1 MPDPETGTYNM
12 KQETAGKSVKV
23 QKQVDDVKGIMAKN
37 VSDAMARGEQ
47 LEDLEAKTLALEEGS
62 KSFAKNTKQVN
73 SNLWWKNM
81 KYTAIIV
88 GIIVALILILVL
100 YFFGGS
106 IIQLLS
112 SSSSSPSS
120 SSR

>member
-1 MPDPETGTYNM
+1 MNKETT
-12 KQETAGKSVKV
+12 GKSAKV
-23 QKQVDDVKGIMAKN
+23 QDQVDEVKGIMQKN

-62 KSFAKNTKQVN
+62 KSFAKNTKQVS

-81 KYTAIIV
+81 KYWAIIA
-88 GIIVALILILVL
+88 GIIVAIVVVLLLV
-100 YFFGGS
+100 FFGPS
-106 IIQLLS
+106 IFSALFG
-112 SSSSSPSS
+112 S

>member
-12 KQETAGKSVKV
+12 KKETAEKTVQV
-23 QKQVDDVKGIMAKN
+23 QKQVDEVKGIMEKN
-37 VSDAMARGEQ
+37 VADAMNRGEQ
-47 LEDLEAKTLALEEGS
+47 LNDLEAKTLALEEGS

-88 GIIVALILILVL
+88 GIIVAIILVIL
-100 YFFGGS
+100 LIVFGKDMVYS
-106 IIQLLS
+106 MF
-112 SSSSSPSS
+112 SS

>member
-1 MPDPETGTYNM
+1 MPDPETGTYKM

-23 QKQVDDVKGIMAKN
+23 QKQVDEVQGIMEKN
-37 VSDAMARGEQ
+37 VADAMNRGEQ
-47 LEDLEAKTLALEEGS
+47 LNDLEAKTLALEEGS

-81 KYTAIIV
+81 KYTAIII
-88 GIIVALILILVL
+88 GIIVAVILIIV
-100 YFFGGS
+100 FVMFGKDLFTS
-106 IIQLLS
+106 LF
-112 SSSSSPSS
+112 SS